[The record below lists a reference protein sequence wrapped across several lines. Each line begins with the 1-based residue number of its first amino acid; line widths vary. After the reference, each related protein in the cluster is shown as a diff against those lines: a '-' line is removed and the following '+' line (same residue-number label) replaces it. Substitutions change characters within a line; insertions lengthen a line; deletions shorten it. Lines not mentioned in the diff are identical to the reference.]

1 MPLSSQIGSDQ
12 STQGGMAVLGAGP
25 NVDRQRSKSGD
36 VEVLMVKGRHLGIFQ
51 GQRIPSTRLNDDVMS
66 SLCGVRQNVRE
77 IVEDV
82 LGELDDVVVWTVRLE
97 IPNDVISKVVAEDKR
112 ILARASDVDLSAI
125 RGVLGGSALR

>member
-1 MPLSSQIGSDQ
+1 
-12 STQGGMAVLGAGP
+12 MAVLGAGP